1 MLLRTHSQKNGFER
15 VHTDIRWR
23 VGFPLSEVARRLAK
37 NPLFAYIRQDAN
49 VATGE
54 FRRKADVRSTTVG
67 TPYLAGNGG
76 GGLADIGLV
85 ERGQVEGAAGS
96 GTER

>member
-23 VGFPLSEVARRLAK
+23 VGFLLSEVVWRLAK

-54 FRRKADVRSTTVG
+54 FRRKADVRSTTVQ
-67 TPYLAGNGG
+67 TPYLAGKGG
-76 GGLADIGLV
+76 GGFENEGLV
-85 ERGQVEGAAGS
+85 KGGRAEGAASS